1 MKSIEEAKQLI
12 KDAKPENKFQALL
25 FTASLLTEVFEN
37 FGLESV
43 VLAERLFSTHKE
55 NLDLTYLIEQA
66 RQNKVEKPLQ
76 KWI

>member
-37 FGLESV
+37 FGLEPV
-43 VLAERLFSTHKE
+43 VVGGTAFFHT
-55 NLDLTYLIEQA
+55 
-66 RQNKVEKPLQ
+66 
-76 KWI
+76 